1 MKQDTAV
8 KWIVTIL
15 IGFILFFVLGFI
27 NVLLGFKHGAGAMH
41 TVLSNGAIFAIC
53 TTIFNSNIF
62 KINRDNPKNNKY
74 NILIASI
81 LCIFTAIS
89 YHPGLKNVTTSY
101 YEQKLND
108 ADYKNIIDA
117 TKPEHIR
124 FDIADR
130 DLLEIIAH
138 TTSDKEVAFN
148 KFWASSVSSKY
159 YQAYTVSVHRG
170 DTPIEEN
177 IKFSDF
183 FLSLSQDCTKIFL
196 EMGIWVNMQL
206 PVCTNS
212 AGYIFIMDKQ
222 IPMFFSS
229 SNKDDGSQHI
239 FINDIKISP
248 NELIAL
254 MKKGASMEIHLD
266 ALNVAA
272 AFSLQGFTA
281 SVGRI
286 DRLCRSRR

>member
-1 MKQDTAV
+1 MKQDAAV

-27 NVLLGFKHGAGAMH
+27 NVLLGFKHGSGAIR
-41 TVLSNGAIFAIC
+41 TTLSTGAIFAIC
-53 TTIFNSNIF
+53 TAVFNSNVF
-62 KINRDNPKNNKY
+62 KTNRENQKNNKY
-74 NILIASI
+74 IILIASI
-81 LCIFTAIS
+81 ACVLTVIS

-108 ADYKNIIDA
+108 ADYKNIID
-117 TKPEHIR
+117 TIKPEHIR

-130 DLLEIIAH
+130 DLLEILAH
-138 TTSDKEVAFN
+138 TTSDKEIAFN
-148 KFWASSVSSKY
+148 KFWASSISNKY
-159 YQAYTVSVHRG
+159 YQAYTVSAHRR
-170 DTPIEEN
+170 DIPIEEN

-183 FLSLSQDCTKIFL
+183 FLSLNQDCTKIFL
-196 EMGIWVNMQL
+196 EMGTWVNKQL

-212 AGYIFIMDKQ
+212 TGYIFIMDKQ
-222 IPMFFSS
+222 IPMIFSS

-239 FINDIKISP
+239 FINDIKIPPS
-248 NELIAL
+248 ELVAL
-254 MKKGASMEIHLD
+254 MKKGEFMEIHLD

-272 AFSLQGFTA
+272 AFSLKGFTA
-281 SVGRI
+281 SFGRI